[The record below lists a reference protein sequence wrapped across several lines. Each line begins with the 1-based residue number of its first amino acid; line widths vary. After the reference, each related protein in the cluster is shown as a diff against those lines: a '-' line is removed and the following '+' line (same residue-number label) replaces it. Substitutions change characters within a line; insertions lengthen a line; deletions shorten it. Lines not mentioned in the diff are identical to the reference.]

1 MMEYS
6 KSFSV
11 NVMGFFTCEGGI
23 LAIWSNM
30 ILLAGGGK
38 RVAGNIRKKSG
49 EDGDSIRE
57 GGG

>member
-11 NVMGFFTCEGGI
+11 KVMGIFTCKGGI
-23 LAIWSNM
+23 LAISSNM

-38 RVAGNIRKKSG
+38 RVAGRKEKKELCINLFLES
-49 EDGDSIRE
+49 
-57 GGG
+57 